1 MNYKEIISRNKDM
14 YRELDLFI
22 EKIECKDNYIVCKD
36 ELEMLKDIA
45 SRILTNIVI
54 FKMISDGDI
63 EDISD
68 FIKEIIG

>member
-22 EKIECKDNYIVCKD
+22 EKIECKNNYIVCKD

-45 SRILTNIVI
+45 SGILTNIVI
-54 FKMISDGDI
+54 FKMISG

-68 FIKEIIG
+68 FVKGIIG